1 MKRFFERKIVR
12 GGFLVVFA
20 AVYFLYLYFSFS
32 AIPIDSDWASLNL
45 EAADILSGNVLLRGW
60 NFTGATFLFT
70 EIPLYLPGAALFGVS
85 TASVLLAIALGGALI
100 FFAGFFLLR
109 RGLSDNSFWLSFFFY
124 AALVGIPTLPL
135 LKNLR
140 AHVGVFI
147 LFFPLIALAERL
159 RREERVP
166 KGAAALYFALL
177 ALAAASD
184 LFIVTLFAAPVLVF
198 LGWTALGEDA
208 PARRDG
214 WLMGLTAAAAASGK
228 LIEWLY
234 LAAGNTPLN
243 SRAGLAK
250 WAGETVILDYVR
262 NYIFGSMKLFGASA
276 GERAIFSA
284 ASAAVILKF
293 CVFLAGVGILGW
305 TLARFFRRD
314 RTEDFFTT
322 ILSLAIVCHGA
333 WVAAGGFSLNME
345 NTLRY
350 YAFFPY
356 ALAVLILRAAF
367 RSDFFSRKLRG
378 AVSFR
383 TLAIAGCA
391 LIVALTF
398 RLPSTRRVIAPQDR
412 LATFLYESGYTSGYG
427 DFWTASQ
434 TVVSSRNRVALR
446 ALSAEE
452 GAGKTIRPYLWF
464 NRTDWYD
471 DPNANFIV
479 VNLKDPWMFMS
490 EETVRNFLGEPI
502 REKRFD
508 DYLILEYPK
517 GLNRRFP
524 R

>member
-214 WLMGLTAAAAASGK
+214 WLMGLTATAAASGK